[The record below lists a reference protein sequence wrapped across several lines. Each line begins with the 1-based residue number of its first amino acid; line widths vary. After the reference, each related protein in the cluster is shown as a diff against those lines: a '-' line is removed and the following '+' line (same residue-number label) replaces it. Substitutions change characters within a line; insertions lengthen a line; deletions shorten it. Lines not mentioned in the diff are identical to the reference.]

1 MTTRDTADALI
12 IGGGLIGL
20 AVAAALERRGITAI
34 VLDDARDGLASPAAG
49 GMLAPGV
56 DRPDTPGH
64 AAATAA
70 RALYPEYLAWLRAR
84 TGIAVPL
91 NTNGI
96 LQVAVTPAGVR
107 GLTRAMPTT
116 ASWLDAAT
124 LGALEPALAG
134 ALGAVHHPH
143 DGAVDNVILLEALR
157 TFCSAG
163 ASVRIER
170 ATVNSVALRPGGVT
184 VRTAAART
192 FLGRHLVLAAGAW
205 ANTIAGLPRHVP
217 VTPLR
222 GQMLAFP
229 PVKLRHVLFGPRGY
243 IIPREYGDAGSPSPL
258 LGETL
263 VGATSEDVGFDWGT
277 TAAGAAKLR
286 TAAIEIIPALGA
298 LTPRRQWAGLRPM
311 TPDLLPIIGP
321 DAHVPSLLYACGHS
335 RNGVLFAPL
344 TGDIVGAL
352 VAGERPPVDITPFS
366 VTRFAPAQV

>member
-1 MTTRDTADALI
+1 VTTRDTADALI

-20 AVAAALERRGITAI
+20 AAAAALERRGITAI
-34 VLDDARDGLASPAAG
+34 ILDDARDGLASPAAA

-107 GLTRAMPTT
+107 GLRRAMPPT
-116 ASWLDAAT
+116 AAWLDAAT
-124 LGALEPALAG
+124 VGALEPELAG

-157 TFCSAG
+157 TFCGAG
-163 ASVRIER
+163 ASVRLER
-170 ATVNSVALRPGGVT
+170 ATVQTVALRSDGVSL
-184 VRTAAART
+184 RTTAART
-192 FLGRHLVLAAGAW
+192 FSGRHVVLAAGAW
-205 ANTIAGLPRHVP
+205 ANTIGGLPRHVP

-243 IIPREYGDAGSPSPL
+243 IIPREFGDAGSPSPL
-258 LGETL
+258 LGEIL
-263 VGATSEDVGFDWGT
+263 VGATSEEVGYDSGT
-277 TAAGAAKLR
+277 TTAGATKLR
-286 TAAIEIIPALGA
+286 TAAEEIIPAFGA
-298 LTPRRQWAGLRPM
+298 LTPRRHWAGLRPM
-311 TPDLLPIIGP
+311 TPDLLPIIGS
-321 DAHVPSLLYACGHS
+321 DAQAPALLYACGHS

-344 TGDIVGAL
+344 TGDIIGAL
-352 VAGERPPVDITPFS
+352 IAGEDPPVDITPFR